1 MGLFDK
7 VVCGQSHEISRHI
20 AMQQAQFYFTRMG
33 AFLLLLAATPVTAAP
48 ITGPSKP
55 DPLLDGGPTAP
66 CAADTEYAAGAD
78 VNGRP
83 VAPADIDTRRVPMP
97 DAIAVPLARS
107 SPFGARMRK
116 APGGDSA
123 YITLDGRKLDPLVN
137 PQPCR

>member
-1 MGLFDK
+1 
-7 VVCGQSHEISRHI
+7 
-20 AMQQAQFYFTRMG
+20 MQQTQFYFARVG
-33 AFLLLLAATPVTAAP
+33 VFLLLLAGAPVAAGP

-83 VAPADIDTRRVPMP
+83 VPPADLDTRRVPMP
-97 DAIAVPLARS
+97 DAIAIPLARS
-107 SPFGARMRK
+107 SPFGGRMRK

-123 YITLDGRKLDPLVN
+123 YVTLDGRKLDPLVN
-137 PQPCR
+137 PEPCR